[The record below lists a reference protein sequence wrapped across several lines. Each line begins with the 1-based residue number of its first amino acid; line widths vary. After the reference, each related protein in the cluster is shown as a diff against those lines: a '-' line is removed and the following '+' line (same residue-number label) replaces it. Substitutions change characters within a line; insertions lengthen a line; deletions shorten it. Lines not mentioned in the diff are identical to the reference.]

1 MGAHA
6 RGLLRR
12 IFTRDTSRELLHKAP
27 CPVWFVPEI
36 AAA

>member
-12 IFTRDTSRELLHKAP
+12 IFTADTSLALLHSAP
-27 CPVWFVPEI
+27 CPVWFVPETR
-36 AAA
+36 AA